1 MCVPLGTS
9 ILAFALR
16 DTGVNVGPVALPA
29 SAAAAPPDKPVGC
42 AVPAPTDGSADGD
55 VAVGFCPVGICA
67 GGCAAGAGGNG
78 PSCCANAEPASPRN
92 AKRTTPANCR
102 RSEPF
107 LMCCPQ
113 YYLAK

>member
-1 MCVPLGTS
+1 MCVPPGTA
-9 ILAFALR
+9 ILAFAVCEIEPSA
-16 DTGVNVGPVALPA
+16 GAVAFPA
-29 SAAAAPPDKPVGC
+29 SAEAAPADEPAGC
-42 AVPAPTDGSADGD
+42 ADAAPVDGSADGE
-55 VAVGFCPVGICA
+55 VAAGFCPAGFCD

-78 PSCCANAEPASPRN
+78 PSCCANAEPVGPRN